1 MNSQIAELV
10 KTIFESEKFE
20 KVNKNGETMYFDKD
34 MKIYIPKET
43 ISSLVHE
50 ITADTHSGKKLENS
64 NEHYDLCQVR
74 VMRLLKKGLPD
85 FKNIAYKTVF
95 MKYLSEQFLISNT
108 NSELWFSSLYVDL
121 VGSTLMSM
129 KLNNEQMTT
138 LVNIFTQ
145 EMTSIVSANN
155 GHVLKYAG
163 DAVIAFFPK
172 NDSGD
177 NSDALNCAKE
187 MLNLL
192 ERGIN
197 SALIKKDFDSL
208 SIRIGIESGT
218 NKIMIVG
225 HTVDIIG
232 KTMNIAAKV
241 TSIAKPNGIAIG
253 SNYYEELPPKM
264 KKIFSQIELDSDWKY
279 KAKDGS
285 AYKVFENIPN
295 TK

>member
-1 MNSQIAELV
+1 MNTDIAELV
-10 KTIFESEKFE
+10 KSIFESEKFE
-20 KVNKNGETMYFDKD
+20 KIIKNGEIMYFDKD
-34 MKIYIPKET
+34 MKVYIPKEN
-43 ISSLVHE
+43 ISALVHE
-50 ITADTHSGKKLENS
+50 ITADTHSGKKLDNT

-85 FKNIAYKTVF
+85 FKNISYKTVF
-95 MKYLSEQFLISNT
+95 MKYLSQQFLMSNT

-138 LVNIFTQ
+138 LVNVFTQ

-172 NDSGD
+172 SDS
-177 NSDALNCAKE
+177 NKNTDALKCAQD
-187 MLNLL
+187 MLNML

-253 SNYYEELPPKM
+253 QNYHDQLPPKIQKM
-264 KKIFSQIELDSDWKY
+264 FSKIELDSDWKY
-279 KAKDGS
+279 KSEDGS
-285 AYKVFENIPN
+285 AYKVFENMPSV
-295 TK
+295 

>member
-1 MNSQIAELV
+1 MNTHIAELV
-10 KTIFESEKFE
+10 KSIFESEKFE
-20 KVNKNGETMYFDKD
+20 KISKNGEIMYYDKD
-34 MKIYIPKET
+34 MKVYIPKEN
-43 ISSLVHE
+43 ISALVHE
-50 ITADTHSGKKLENS
+50 ITYDTHSGKKLDYND
-64 NEHYDLCQVR
+64 EHYDLCQVR
-74 VMRLLKKGLPD
+74 VMRLLKRGLPD
-85 FKNIAYKTVF
+85 FNSISYKTVF
-95 MKYLSEQFLISNT
+95 MKYLSQQFLMSNT

-172 NDSGD
+172 TDSSKNTD
-177 NSDALNCAKE
+177 PLQCAQD
-187 MLNLL
+187 MLDML

-197 SALIKKDFDSL
+197 SALVRNDFDSL

-218 NKIMIVG
+218 NKIMIIG

-253 SNYYEELPPKM
+253 ANYYEQLAPKIQKM
-264 KKIFSQIELDSDWKY
+264 FSQIELDSDWKY
-279 KAKDGS
+279 KSEDGT
-285 AYKVFENIPN
+285 AYKVYENVPSG
-295 TK
+295 

>member
-1 MNSQIAELV
+1 MNKDIADLV
-10 KTIFESEKFE
+10 KSIFESERFE
-20 KVNKNGETMYFDKD
+20 KITKNNEILYFDKD
-34 MKIYIPKET
+34 MKVYIPKEN
-43 ISSLVHE
+43 ISALVHE
-50 ITADTHSGKKLENS
+50 ITADTHSGKKLDYN

-85 FKNIAYKTVF
+85 FNSISYKTVF
-95 MKYLSEQFLISNT
+95 MKYLSQQFLMSNT

-172 NDSGD
+172 TDSGND
-177 NSDALNCAKE
+177 SDALDCAQE
-187 MLNLL
+187 MLNML

-197 SALIKKDFDSL
+197 SALIRNDFEPL

-218 NKIMIVG
+218 NKIMVIG
-225 HTVDIIG
+225 YTVDIIG

-253 SNYYEELPPKM
+253 GNYYDQLSPKI
-264 KKIFSQIELDSDWKY
+264 KKTFSQIELDSDWKY
-279 KAKDGS
+279 KSEDGS
-285 AYKVFENIPN
+285 AYKVFGNN
-295 TK
+295 LST

>member
-1 MNSQIAELV
+1 MNTHIAELV
-10 KTIFESEKFE
+10 KSIFESEKFE
-20 KVNKNGETMYFDKD
+20 KISKNGQIMYYDKD
-34 MKIYIPKET
+34 MKVYIPKEN
-43 ISSLVHE
+43 ISALVHE
-50 ITADTHSGKKLENS
+50 ITYDTHSGKKLDYND
-64 NEHYDLCQVR
+64 EHYDLCQVR
-74 VMRLLKKGLPD
+74 VMRLLKRGLPD
-85 FKNIAYKTVF
+85 FNSISYKTVF
-95 MKYLSEQFLISNT
+95 MKYLSQQFLMSNT

-172 NDSGD
+172 TDSGKNTD
-177 NSDALNCAKE
+177 PLQCAQD
-187 MLNLL
+187 MLDML

-197 SALIKKDFDSL
+197 SALVRNDFDSL

-218 NKIMIVG
+218 NKIMVIG

-253 SNYYEELPPKM
+253 ANYYEQLAPKIQKM
-264 KKIFSQIELDSDWKY
+264 FSQIELDSDWKY
-279 KAKDGS
+279 KSKDGT
-285 AYKVFENIPN
+285 AYKVYENVPSG
-295 TK
+295 

>member
-1 MNSQIAELV
+1 MNTHIAELV
-10 KTIFESEKFE
+10 KSIFESEKFE
-20 KVNKNGETMYFDKD
+20 KISKNGEIMYYDKD
-34 MKIYIPKET
+34 MKVYIPKEN
-43 ISSLVHE
+43 ISALVHE
-50 ITADTHSGKKLENS
+50 ITYDTHSGKKLDYND
-64 NEHYDLCQVR
+64 EHYDLCQVR
-74 VMRLLKKGLPD
+74 VMRLLKRGLPD
-85 FKNIAYKTVF
+85 FNSISYKTVF
-95 MKYLSEQFLISNT
+95 MKYLSQQFLMSNT

-172 NDSGD
+172 TDSGKNTD
-177 NSDALNCAKE
+177 PLQCAQD
-187 MLNLL
+187 MLDML

-197 SALIKKDFDSL
+197 SALVRNDFDSL

-218 NKIMIVG
+218 NKIMVIG

-253 SNYYEELPPKM
+253 ANYYEQLAPKIQKM
-264 KKIFSQIELDSDWKY
+264 FSQIELDSDWKY
-279 KAKDGS
+279 KSEDGT
-285 AYKVFENIPN
+285 AYKVYENVPSG
-295 TK
+295 

>member
-1 MNSQIAELV
+1 MNSEIAELV
-10 KTIFESEKFE
+10 KSIFESEKFE
-20 KVNKNGETMYFDKD
+20 KITKNGETMYFDKE
-34 MKIYIPKET
+34 MKVYIPRENIT
-43 ISSLVHE
+43 ALVHE
-50 ITADTHSGKKLENS
+50 ITADTHSGKKVDNTD
-64 NEHYDLCQVR
+64 EHYDLCQVR

-85 FKNIAYKTVF
+85 FENLSYKTVF
-95 MKYLSEQFLISNT
+95 MKYLSQQFLMSNT

-138 LVNIFTQ
+138 LVNVFTQ

-172 NDSGD
+172 T
-177 NSDALNCAKE
+177 NSNKNTDALKCAQD
-187 MLNLL
+187 MLNML

-197 SALIKKDFDSL
+197 SALIRNDFDSL

-241 TSIAKPNGIAIG
+241 TSIARPNGIAIG
-253 SNYYEELPPKM
+253 ANYYEELPTKIQKM
-264 KKIFSQIELDSDWKY
+264 FSQIELDSDWKY

-285 AYKVFENIPN
+285 AYKVFENTPSE
-295 TK
+295 

>member
-1 MNSQIAELV
+1 MNTHIAELV
-10 KTIFESEKFE
+10 KSIFESEKFE
-20 KVNKNGETMYFDKD
+20 KISKNGEIMYYDKD
-34 MKIYIPKET
+34 MKVYIPKEN
-43 ISSLVHE
+43 ISALVHE
-50 ITADTHSGKKLENS
+50 ITYDTHSGKKLDYND
-64 NEHYDLCQVR
+64 EHYDLCQVR
-74 VMRLLKKGLPD
+74 VMRLLKRGLPD
-85 FKNIAYKTVF
+85 FNSISYKTVF
-95 MKYLSEQFLISNT
+95 MKYLSQQFLMSNT

-172 NDSGD
+172 TDSSKNTD
-177 NSDALNCAKE
+177 PLQCAQD
-187 MLNLL
+187 MLDML

-197 SALIKKDFDSL
+197 SALVRNDFDSL

-218 NKIMIVG
+218 NKIMIIG

-253 SNYYEELPPKM
+253 ANYYEQLAPKIQKM
-264 KKIFSQIELDSDWKY
+264 FSQIELDSDWKY
-279 KAKDGS
+279 KSKDGT
-285 AYKVFENIPN
+285 AYKVYENVPSG
-295 TK
+295 

>member
-1 MNSQIAELV
+1 MNTDIAKLV
-10 KTIFESEKFE
+10 KSIFESEKFE
-20 KVNKNGETMYFDKD
+20 KITKNGEIMYFDKD
-34 MKIYIPKET
+34 IKVYIPKEN
-43 ISSLVHE
+43 ISALVHE
-50 ITADTHSGKKLENS
+50 ITADTHSGKKLDNTD
-64 NEHYDLCQVR
+64 EHYDLCQVR

-85 FKNIAYKTVF
+85 FNSISYKTVF
-95 MKYLSEQFLISNT
+95 MKYLSQQFLMSNT

-172 NDSGD
+172 S
-177 NSDALNCAKE
+177 NSNKNTDALKCAQD
-187 MLNLL
+187 MLDML

-197 SALIKKDFDSL
+197 SALVRNDFDSL

-218 NKIMIVG
+218 NKIMVIG

-253 SNYYEELPPKM
+253 ANYYEQLAPKIQKM
-264 KKIFSQIELDSDWKY
+264 FSKIELDSDWKY
-279 KAKDGS
+279 KSEDGT
-285 AYKVFENIPN
+285 AYKVYENVPSE
-295 TK
+295 

>member
-1 MNSQIAELV
+1 MNTHIAELV
-10 KTIFESEKFE
+10 KSIFESEKFE
-20 KVNKNGETMYFDKD
+20 KISKNGQIMYYDKD
-34 MKIYIPKET
+34 MKVYIPKEN
-43 ISSLVHE
+43 ISALVHE
-50 ITADTHSGKKLENS
+50 ITYDTHSGKKLDYND
-64 NEHYDLCQVR
+64 EHYDLCQVR
-74 VMRLLKKGLPD
+74 VMRLLKRGLPD
-85 FKNIAYKTVF
+85 FNSISYKTVF
-95 MKYLSEQFLISNT
+95 MKYLSQQFLMSNT

-172 NDSGD
+172 TDSSKNTD
-177 NSDALNCAKE
+177 PLQCAQD
-187 MLNLL
+187 MLDML

-197 SALIKKDFDSL
+197 SALVRNDFDSL

-218 NKIMIVG
+218 NKIMIIG

-253 SNYYEELPPKM
+253 ANYYEQLAPKIQKM
-264 KKIFSQIELDSDWKY
+264 FSQIELDSDWKY
-279 KAKDGS
+279 KSKDGT
-285 AYKVFENIPN
+285 AYKVYENVPSG
-295 TK
+295 

>member
-1 MNSQIAELV
+1 MDSHIAELV
-10 KTIFESEKFE
+10 KSIFESEKFE
-20 KVNKNGETMYFDKD
+20 KVAKNNEIMYFDKE
-34 MKIYIPKET
+34 MKVYVPKEN
-43 ISSLVHE
+43 INALVHE
-50 ITADTHSGKKLENS
+50 ITADLHSGKKLDTS
-64 NEHYDLCQVR
+64 TEHYDLCQVR

-85 FKNIAYKTVF
+85 FKNISYKTVF
-95 MKYLSEQFLISNT
+95 MKYLSQQFLISNT
-108 NSELWFSSLYVDL
+108 NSELYFSSLYVDL

-163 DAVIAFFPK
+163 DAVIAYFPK
-172 NDSGD
+172 SDSSND
-177 NSDALNCAKE
+177 SDALNCAKD
-187 MLNLL
+187 MLDML
-192 ERGIN
+192 EYGIN
-197 SALIKKDFDSL
+197 SALVRNDFESL

-218 NKIMIVG
+218 NKIMIIG

-253 SNYYEELPPKM
+253 ENYFNQLSS
-264 KKIFSQIELDSDWKY
+264 KIQKTFSQVELDSTWKY
-279 KAKDGS
+279 KKDDGS
-285 AYKVFENIPN
+285 LYKVFESNHSI
-295 TK
+295 

>member
-1 MNSQIAELV
+1 MNSHIAELV
-10 KTIFESEKFE
+10 KSIFESEKFE
-20 KVNKNGETMYFDKD
+20 KITKNNEIMYFDKE
-34 MKIYIPKET
+34 MKVYIPKEN
-43 ISSLVHE
+43 INALIHE
-50 ITADTHSGKKLENS
+50 ITYDTHSGKKLDYN

-85 FKNIAYKTVF
+85 FNSISYKTVF
-95 MKYLSEQFLISNT
+95 MKYLSQQFLMSNT

-145 EMTSIVSANN
+145 EMTSIVSANK

-172 NDSGD
+172 TDSSNDS
-177 NSDALNCAKE
+177 NALECAQD
-187 MLNLL
+187 MLSML

-197 SALIKKDFDSL
+197 SALIRNDFEPL

-218 NKIMIVG
+218 NKIMVIG
-225 HTVDIIG
+225 YTVDIIG

-253 SNYYEELPPKM
+253 GNYYDQLPPKM
-264 KKIFSQIELDSDWKY
+264 KKTFSQIELDSDWKY
-279 KAKDGS
+279 KSEDGT
-285 AYKVFENIPN
+285 AYKVYENN
-295 TK
+295 LST

>member
-1 MNSQIAELV
+1 MNTHIAELV
-10 KTIFESEKFE
+10 KSIFESEKFE
-20 KVNKNGETMYFDKD
+20 KISKNGEIMYYDKD
-34 MKIYIPKET
+34 MKVYIPKEN
-43 ISSLVHE
+43 ISALIHE
-50 ITADTHSGKKLENS
+50 ITYDTHSGKKLDYND
-64 NEHYDLCQVR
+64 EHYDLCQVR
-74 VMRLLKKGLPD
+74 VMRLLKSGLPD
-85 FKNIAYKTVF
+85 FNSISYKTVF
-95 MKYLSEQFLISNT
+95 MKYLSQQFLMSNT

-172 NDSGD
+172 TDSSKNTD
-177 NSDALNCAKE
+177 PLQCAQD
-187 MLNLL
+187 MLDML

-197 SALIKKDFDSL
+197 SALVRNDFDSL

-218 NKIMIVG
+218 NKIMVIG

-253 SNYYEELPPKM
+253 ANYYEQLAPKIQKM
-264 KKIFSQIELDSDWKY
+264 FSQIELDSDWKY
-279 KAKDGS
+279 KSEDGT
-285 AYKVFENIPN
+285 AYKVYENVPSG
-295 TK
+295 

>member
-1 MNSQIAELV
+1 MNTHIAELV
-10 KTIFESEKFE
+10 KSIFESEKFE
-20 KVNKNGETMYFDKD
+20 KISKNGEIMYYDKD
-34 MKIYIPKET
+34 MKVYIPKEN
-43 ISSLVHE
+43 ISALVHE
-50 ITADTHSGKKLENS
+50 ITYDTHSGKKLDYND
-64 NEHYDLCQVR
+64 EHYDLCQVR
-74 VMRLLKKGLPD
+74 VMRLLKRGLPD
-85 FKNIAYKTVF
+85 FNSISYKTVF
-95 MKYLSEQFLISNT
+95 MKYLSQQFLMSNT

-172 NDSGD
+172 TDSSKNTD
-177 NSDALNCAKE
+177 PLQCAQD
-187 MLNLL
+187 MLDML

-197 SALIKKDFDSL
+197 SALVRNDFDSL

-218 NKIMIVG
+218 NKIMVIG

-253 SNYYEELPPKM
+253 ANYYEQLAPKIQKM
-264 KKIFSQIELDSDWKY
+264 FSQIELDSDWKY
-279 KAKDGS
+279 KSKDGT
-285 AYKVFENIPN
+285 AYKVYENVPSG
-295 TK
+295 

>member
-1 MNSQIAELV
+1 MNTHIAELV
-10 KTIFESEKFE
+10 KSIFESEKFE
-20 KVNKNGETMYFDKD
+20 KISKNNEIMYYDKD
-34 MKIYIPKET
+34 MKVYIPKENVNAL
-43 ISSLVHE
+43 IHE
-50 ITADTHSGKKLENS
+50 ITSDTHSGKKLDYND
-64 NEHYDLCQVR
+64 EHYDLCQVR

-85 FKNIAYKTVF
+85 FNSISYKTVF
-95 MKYLSEQFLISNT
+95 MKYLSQQFLMSNT

-172 NDSGD
+172 TDSSID
-177 NSDALNCAKE
+177 SDALDCAQD
-187 MLNLL
+187 MLSML

-197 SALIKKDFDSL
+197 SALIRNDFEPL

-218 NKIMIVG
+218 NKIMIIG

-253 SNYYEELPPKM
+253 GNYYDQLSPKM
-264 KKIFSQIELDSDWKY
+264 KKTFSQIELDSDWKY
-279 KAKDGS
+279 KSEDGT
-285 AYKVFENIPN
+285 AYKVYENN
-295 TK
+295 LST